1 MTTVTTKEFNTNQR
15 KYFNLAVNEQ
25 VCIKRGKSKFFLMH
39 DNDDDAELLALA
51 ESRMNDEFTSGEEYK
66 KFLNNLINE
75 TYSSKKSL

>member
-39 DNDDDAELLALA
+39 DNDDDDNDAALLALA
-51 ESRMNDEFTSGEEYK
+51 ESRMNDET
-66 KFLNNLINE
+66 I
-75 TYSSKKSL
+75 SSKEFRSFLKSLP